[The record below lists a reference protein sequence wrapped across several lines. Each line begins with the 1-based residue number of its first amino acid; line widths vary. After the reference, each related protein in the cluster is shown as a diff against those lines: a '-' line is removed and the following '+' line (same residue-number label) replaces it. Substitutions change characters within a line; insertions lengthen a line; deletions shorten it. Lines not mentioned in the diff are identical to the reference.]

1 MNKALKGVLLT
12 LMVFSVVWL
21 ATLWRWQTQEVDVGQ
36 TEILTHLLVL
46 PAVLLLTLWLGMK
59 IATQVRRSASAPAA
73 LPAQVAARPLEG
85 TPAGMTDEAVR
96 HFQMALVD
104 SEVSLL
110 AGDQATQVATAVL
123 QRSVCPQ
130 LDEHLQDLDGNPVFT
145 ARMPDLELVLDDRQ
159 APLPDGLPERTE
171 RARQLLT
178 KVWRGLATRVLDTAE
193 HAAWQALKPTRLADA
208 RTPIDQAP
216 NHLAGVAQP
225 RVDLGAAPA
234 PQMLVGV
241 LVPAVWTESQQQW
254 WLGVAQ
260 DVWRE
265 LAQSWGEGL
274 PWRMSWRLWP
284 LQTPEALWSEVDRL
298 ALSWARQGAPQSL
311 VVLAADS
318 AVDEAAI
325 EQRLG
330 RGELFTALHQQGRV
344 PGEGAAAV
352 WLASPTW
359 PGLATQEL
367 TALAL
372 SRPVWAERDKSADA
386 HGRIGSQRLQQ
397 CLSEAMAR
405 SASSSLPTSE
415 PVPQPTWVVV
425 SDADHR
431 PSRTSELY
439 ESLTEVVPELDP
451 STSVYRLGDA
461 CGDLGLASALSPV
474 AVAHGL
480 LRQQLEQA
488 EEGVSPQALAVHVQ
502 SPLTR
507 VVVALKRWPFHEAVN
522 QEAVKRVG

>member
-21 ATLWRWQTQEVDVGQ
+21 ATLWRWQTQDVDVGQ

-46 PAVLLLTLWLGMK
+46 PAVLLLTLWLGIK
-59 IATQVRRSASAPAA
+59 IADQVRRSATAPAA
-73 LPAQVAARPLEG
+73 SGPQIASRAAGAAQG
-85 TPAGMTDEAVR
+85 SQAGITEEAIR
-96 HFQMALVD
+96 HFQMALLD

-110 AGDQATQVATAVL
+110 AGDQASQIAAAVF
-123 QRSVCPQ
+123 QRSVWPQ

-145 ARMPDLELVLDDRQ
+145 ARMPDLEPPLDDRR
-159 APLPDGLPERTE
+159 ATLPEGLPERTE

-178 KVWRGLATRVLDTAE
+178 KVWQGLASRVLDTAGQ
-193 HAAWQALKPTRLADA
+193 AAWQALKPSPLADEQ
-208 RTPIDQAP
+208 RPSDLSP
-216 NHLAGVAQP
+216 SHLAGVAQQRP
-225 RVDLGAAPA
+225 VTGTALV
-234 PQMLVGV
+234 PQMVVGV
-241 LVPAVWTESQQQW
+241 LVPAGWTESQQQW
-254 WLGVAQ
+254 WLDITQ

-265 LAQSWGEGL
+265 LAQSWGDGL

-284 LQTPEALWSEVDRL
+284 LQTPEAVWSEVDRL
-298 ALSWARQGAPQSL
+298 ALSWARQGVPQSL
-311 VVLAADS
+311 LLLAADS
-318 AVDEAAI
+318 AIDEAAI

-344 PGEGAAAV
+344 PGEGAAAL
-352 WLASPTW
+352 WLASPAW
-359 PGLATQEL
+359 PGVGTQAL
-367 TALAL
+367 SALAL
-372 SRPVWAERDKSADA
+372 SRPVCAERDKSADA
-386 HGRIGSQRLQQ
+386 HGRIGTQLLQQ
-397 CLSEAMAR
+397 CMAEAMAR
-405 SASSSLPTSE
+405 SSE
-415 PVPQPTWVVV
+415 EAVPQPAWVVV

-439 ESLTEVVPELDP
+439 ESLTEVLPGLDP
-451 STSVYRLGDA
+451 LTSVCRLGDG

-488 EEGVSPQALAVHVQ
+488 EEGVSPQALVVHVQ